1 MTSVDFLQAAGAG
14 DVSSLAALLDTG
26 CDPNVVHPTTGATA
40 LYNACFASQVEAI
53 QLLLSRG
60 ADPNKRITYQSPVDG
75 RIEKGVVALMVA
87 SSEAAVAL
95 LLQAGA
101 DPSVRDDDGRTVLMR
116 LVGAASSKVF
126 DMLIRA
132 GADVTARSSD
142 GRSAADIVTQKLEW
156 WQRFARAKNAEHQAD
171 LRQILALLQAGAP

>member
-101 DPSVRDDDGRTVLMR
+101 DPSVRDDDGR